1 MTSLLFSIFGYAS
14 PDLNEDLTKLVSFTP
29 VAPVRAC
36 ILEGCVLS
44 VIAEHE
50 TYGYEILQ
58 RLTESGFTEL
68 GEGTMYPVLTRL
80 EKNGYIK
87 CRKEKSPLGPIRK
100 YYSVTDAGAKHLK
113 EFCESYKSITES
125 AKKILKMEK

>member
-1 MTSLLFSIFGYAS
+1 MIDTQLMKG
-14 PDLNEDLTKLVSFTP
+14 
-29 VAPVRAC
+29 

-80 EKNGYIK
+80 EKNGHIK
-87 CRKEKSPLGPIRK
+87 CRKEKSPHRSPNNISG
-100 YYSVTDAGAKHLK
+100 SVQAGISL
-113 EFCESYKSITES
+113 CGT
-125 AKKILKMEK
+125 

>member
-1 MTSLLFSIFGYAS
+1 MIDTQLMKG
-14 PDLNEDLTKLVSFTP
+14 
-29 VAPVRAC
+29 

-68 GEGTMYPVLTRL
+68 GERCIRCLRGWRRTAILSAAKRNPRL
-80 EKNGYIK
+80 VRFGNI
-87 CRKEKSPLGPIRK
+87 IR
-100 YYSVTDAGAKHLK
+100 
-113 EFCESYKSITES
+113 
-125 AKKILKMEK
+125 

>member
-1 MTSLLFSIFGYAS
+1 VVEEIR
-14 PDLNEDLTKLVSFTP
+14 KLPHNGGAIMIDTQLMKG
-29 VAPVRAC
+29 

-80 EKNGYIK
+80 EKNGYIQ

-125 AKKILKMEK
+125 AKKILKMEE

>member
-1 MTSLLFSIFGYAS
+1 MIDTQLMKG
-14 PDLNEDLTKLVSFTP
+14 
-29 VAPVRAC
+29 

-58 RLTESGFTEL
+58 RLTESGFTE
-68 GEGTMYPVLTRL
+68 
-80 EKNGYIK
+80 
-87 CRKEKSPLGPIRK
+87 LGPIRK

-125 AKKILKMEK
+125 AKKILKMEE

>member
-1 MTSLLFSIFGYAS
+1 MIDTQLMKG
-14 PDLNEDLTKLVSFTP
+14 
-29 VAPVRAC
+29 

-68 GEGTMYPVLTRL
+68 GEGTMGKGRGCDPAGTGEGMSGPAGEERL
-80 EKNGYIK
+80 Y
-87 CRKEKSPLGPIRK
+87 
-100 YYSVTDAGAKHLK
+100 
-113 EFCESYKSITES
+113 
-125 AKKILKMEK
+125 

>member
-1 MTSLLFSIFGYAS
+1 MIDTQLMKG
-14 PDLNEDLTKLVSFTP
+14 
-29 VAPVRAC
+29 

-80 EKNGYIK
+80 EKNGYIQ
-87 CRKEKSPLGPIRK
+87 CRKEKSPLG
-100 YYSVTDAGAKHLK
+100 TDP
-113 EFCESYKSITES
+113 E
-125 AKKILKMEK
+125 ILFGDRCGGEAFEGILREL

>member
-1 MTSLLFSIFGYAS
+1 MRRFRSRLRRAISRHDVAEQYAGHGLS
-14 PDLNEDLTKLVSFTP
+14 HIW
-29 VAPVRAC
+29 R
-36 ILEGCVLS
+36 CVLS

-80 EKNGYIK
+80 EKNGYIQ

-100 YYSVTDAGAKHLK
+100 YYSVTDAGTTHLK

-125 AKKILKMEK
+125 AKKILKMEE

>member
-1 MTSLLFSIFGYAS
+1 M
-14 PDLNEDLTKLVSFTP
+14 EEMRKLPHNGGTIMIDTQLMKG
-29 VAPVRAC
+29 

-58 RLTESGFTEL
+58 RLAESGFTEL
-68 GEGTMYPVLTRL
+68 AEGTMYPVLTRL
-80 EKNGYIK
+80 EKNGYIQ
-87 CRKEKSPLGPIRK
+87 CRTETSPRGPIRT

-125 AKKILKMEK
+125 AKKILKMEE

>member
-1 MTSLLFSIFGYAS
+1 MEEIR
-14 PDLNEDLTKLVSFTP
+14 KLSHNGGAIMIDTQLMKG
-29 VAPVRAC
+29 

-68 GEGTMYPVLTRL
+68 GEGTMYPDSPNWAKERCIRCSRGWRRTATSNAAKRNHRL
-80 EKNGYIK
+80 DRSGNI
-87 CRKEKSPLGPIRK
+87 IR
-100 YYSVTDAGAKHLK
+100 
-113 EFCESYKSITES
+113 
-125 AKKILKMEK
+125 